1 MVNELDIIKV
11 INKNIINDLHF
22 LLNMTILS
30 FCLVLCMH
38 SVNIM
43 VAFQIKVSVIYISL
57 PNVNIYSLCL
67 SCNFNFY
74 AYISLEHH
82 ATSKYYSIQ

>member
-11 INKNIINDLHF
+11 INKNNMIYNF

-30 FCLVLCMH
+30 FCLVLYMH

-43 VAFQIKVSVIYISL
+43 VAFQFKVSGIYFSL

-67 SCNFNFY
+67 PSNFNFY
-74 AYISLEHH
+74 AYITLEHH
-82 ATSKYYSIQ
+82 PT